1 MTDITT
7 LETKLG
13 LTFRQRA
20 LLEQSLVHRSYLNE
34 RGGERVASN
43 ERLEFLGDA
52 ALGYFAADYLY
63 ATYPEM
69 SEGEMTTLRAA
80 LVRGET
86 LARWART
93 LDLGRHLYLG
103 RGEAATGGR
112 ERTALLASAFEAI
125 IAAVILDQ
133 GQAAGRALV
142 LRFLAPEA
150 ERILATHTAKDYK
163 SRLQE
168 VVQALRQ
175 LTPTYRL
182 AGTSGPDHALTF
194 VAEVLAGQEVLG
206 RGEGF
211 SKQQAEQEAARAAL
225 AALENGA

>member
-1 MTDITT
+1 MTDIAT
-7 LETKLG
+7 LEANLG
-13 LTFRQRA
+13 ITFRNRA
-20 LLEQSLVHRSYLNE
+20 LLEQALTHRSYLNE
-34 RGGERVASN
+34 CGGERLASN

-69 SEGEMTTLRAA
+69 SEGDMTTLRAA

-86 LARWART
+86 LARWARS
-93 LDLGRHLYLG
+93 LDLGSYLYLG
-103 RGEAATGGR
+103 RGEANTGGR
-112 ERTALLASAFEAI
+112 DRPALLASAFEAL

-133 GQAAGRALV
+133 GEEAGRALV

-150 ERILATHTAKDYK
+150 EQVRASQTAKDFK

-168 VVQALRQ
+168 VVQAARQ
-175 LTPTYRL
+175 VTPTYRL
-182 AGTSGPDHALTF
+182 VGTSGPDHALTF
-194 VAEVLAGQEVLG
+194 VAEVLAGDVVLG
-206 RGEGF
+206 RGEGA

-225 AALENGA
+225 AVIENSG